1 MKQKHE
7 RKVTRFLITMAVA
20 LLVGG
25 ICGYLGAMYASSFSG
40 VLAGL
45 GTVLGY
51 SAPVLAALAVCIG
64 CLMARRAYQK
74 AQRLSQSGSDE
85 DVLAALDTLDACI
98 IALETQSMVSLCFIP
113 FAVALAPRA
122 PLVPLASAAVLLVSL
137 FLGAFSQRRVI
148 ELVKCLCPE
157 KRGDTM
163 DKNFTREWYESCDEA
178 ERARIGFAAY
188 KSFLWPPLWCSS
200 FSASPHRLAGLPLPQ
215 WARCGLC
222 RSLPILRMP
231 AKGRKSD
238 LAAGEEALPSACPQ
252 QALPK
257 GA

>member
-40 VLAGL
+40 VLSGL

-51 SAPVLAALAVCIG
+51 AAPVLAALAVCIG

-188 KSFLWPPLWCSS
+188 KSFLATQHGFVAAIVVLILLSIATPVGWPAFAAVGTLW
-200 FSASPHRLAGLPLPQ
+200 FVQKFTYFAH
-215 WARCGLC
+215 ARQ
-222 RSLPILRMP
+222 R
-231 AKGRKSD
+231 AEK
-238 LAAGEEALPSACPQ
+238 
-252 QALPK
+252 
-257 GA
+257 

>member
-7 RKVTRFLITMAVA
+7 RKVTRFFITMAVA

-45 GTVLGY
+45 GMVLGY
-51 SAPVLAALAVCIG
+51 AAPVLAALAVCIG

-85 DVLAALDTLDACI
+85 DVIAALDTLDACI

-163 DKNFTREWYESCDEA
+163 DKNFTR
-178 ERARIGFAAY
+178 
-188 KSFLWPPLWCSS
+188 
-200 FSASPHRLAGLPLPQ
+200 
-215 WARCGLC
+215 
-222 RSLPILRMP
+222 
-231 AKGRKSD
+231 
-238 LAAGEEALPSACPQ
+238 ALVCEGDAHT
-252 QALPK
+252 
-257 GA
+257 GI

>member
-45 GTVLGY
+45 GMVLGY
-51 SAPVLAALAVCIG
+51 AAPVLAALAVCIG

-122 PLVPLASAAVLLVSL
+122 PLVPLASAAVLLASL
-137 FLGAFSQRRVI
+137 FLGAFARKSAVTPWI
-148 ELVKCLCPE
+148 KTSPANGTKVA
-157 KRGDTM
+157 
-163 DKNFTREWYESCDEA
+163 TRPSA
-178 ERARIGFAAY
+178 PALALRHTKASLPHSMG
-188 KSFLWPPLWCSS
+188 LWPPLWCSS

-238 LAAGEEALPSACPQ
+238 PAAGEEALPSACPQ

>member
-45 GTVLGY
+45 GMVLGY
-51 SAPVLAALAVCIG
+51 AAPVLAALAVCIG

-122 PLVPLASAAVLLVSL
+122 PLVPLASAAVL
-137 FLGAFSQRRVI
+137 
-148 ELVKCLCPE
+148 
-157 KRGDTM
+157 
-163 DKNFTREWYESCDEA
+163 
-178 ERARIGFAAY
+178 
-188 KSFLWPPLWCSS
+188 
-200 FSASPHRLAGLPLPQ
+200 
-215 WARCGLC
+215 
-222 RSLPILRMP
+222 
-231 AKGRKSD
+231 
-238 LAAGEEALPSACPQ
+238 
-252 QALPK
+252 
-257 GA
+257 

>member
-40 VLAGL
+40 M
-45 GTVLGY
+45 VLGY
-51 SAPVLAALAVCIG
+51 AAPVLAALAVCIG

-122 PLVPLASAAVLLVSL
+122 PLVPLASAAVL
-137 FLGAFSQRRVI
+137 
-148 ELVKCLCPE
+148 
-157 KRGDTM
+157 
-163 DKNFTREWYESCDEA
+163 
-178 ERARIGFAAY
+178 
-188 KSFLWPPLWCSS
+188 
-200 FSASPHRLAGLPLPQ
+200 
-215 WARCGLC
+215 
-222 RSLPILRMP
+222 
-231 AKGRKSD
+231 
-238 LAAGEEALPSACPQ
+238 
-252 QALPK
+252 
-257 GA
+257 

>member
-45 GTVLGY
+45 GMVLGY
-51 SAPVLAALAVCIG
+51 AAPVLAALAVCIG

-98 IALETQSMVSLCFIP
+98 IALETQSM
-113 FAVALAPRA
+113 
-122 PLVPLASAAVLLVSL
+122 VSL

-188 KSFLWPPLWCSS
+188 KSFLATQHGFVAAIVVLILLSIATPVGWPAFAAVGTLW
-200 FSASPHRLAGLPLPQ
+200 FVQKFTYFAH
-215 WARCGLC
+215 ARQ
-222 RSLPILRMP
+222 R
-231 AKGRKSD
+231 AEK
-238 LAAGEEALPSACPQ
+238 
-252 QALPK
+252 
-257 GA
+257 